1 MPDINRHA
9 NWTKRSNEI
18 WMRFERVWRK
28 AFQWITLYCTRR
40 AFPRTSRACP
50 WSWKNS
56 SWYKHVQMPEWG
68 INTTADFASCL
79 SKHRILVG
87 FEPTHTYKQAQR
99 WACYYTL
106 HTHIFSLSLAQTLK
120 HARAGNQPASRFDTL
135 PVLWSG
141 QRRDGFSH
149 HRLWSLREEEVVC
162 VHDMGEGRYWH

>member
-1 MPDINRHA
+1 MKSEVWEGLKKDIPVYHSLLYKESLSQDKSCMSVVLEKLILMQTCAYARVGHQHH
-9 NWTKRSNEI
+9 S
-18 WMRFERVWRK
+18 RFYR
-28 AFQWITLYCTRR
+28 FY
-40 AFPRTSRACP
+40 
-50 WSWKNS
+50 N
-56 SWYKHVQMPEWG
+56 G
-68 INTTADFASCL
+68 L

-87 FEPTHTYKQAQR
+87 FEPTHTYIQPQR

-106 HTHIFSLSLAQTLK
+106 HTHIFSFSLAQTLT